1 MARKNNGTPLSE
13 RAIRAMPYESRI
25 IHYNREKDELFNS
38 IRDMPA
44 SEVQRRHEE
53 LVKKWGV

>member
-1 MARKNNGTPLSE
+1 MARKNNGTPLSD

-25 IHYNREKDELFNS
+25 LHYSREKDNLFQS
-38 IRDMPA
+38 IKDLPA

-53 LVKKWGV
+53 LVKKWNV